1 MPPEEYKKEFFT
13 HYFKRRFH
21 KCLICKENMDWDR
34 TVITG
39 EKLLQLHAFSDDM
52 IINTMT

>member
-39 EKLLQLHAFSDDM
+39 
-52 IINTMT
+52 